1 MIDTVQETNILLDLN
16 WQELREGSKINN
28 IF

>member
-1 MIDTVQETNILLDLN
+1 MIDTVQETNISLDLN